1 VNWPVVALAEAAKI
15 ARVGVAPED
24 IIAGT
29 TYVGLENMDGLG
41 DFVGV
46 SGVNAGEL
54 GSTKF
59 RFSKDQVLF
68 GKLRPYLK
76 KTARPSFDG
85 VCSTDILPLSPAKHV
100 DRDYLFHVLRRQS
113 FVDEVTSLCVGAN
126 LPRISPAV
134 LGAML
139 IPLPPLPEQRRIAA
153 ILDKADALR
162 AKRREAIAKLD
173 QLLQSVFL
181 DMFGDAS
188 DTNATVEELSAADG
202 AIRTGPFGSQ
212 LLHSEFVDSGVAV
225 LGIDNVVSNKFVWAK
240 PRFITE
246 QKYAALARYT
256 VSPGDVLIT
265 IMGTCGRCAVVPE
278 DVPTA
283 INTKH
288 LCCISLDKKRCE
300 PEFLH
305 SYFLMH
311 PQAQSYLEG
320 RAKGA
325 IMSGLNMG
333 IIKEMPVALP
343 PIERQWEF
351 VSIKAALRL
360 EQAKMGDYLSHSN
373 QLFEAIQQQAFAGTL

>member
-46 SGVNAGEL
+46 SGVDAGEL

-139 IPLPPLPEQRRIAA
+139 IPLPPLPEQRRIAT

-162 AKRREAIAKLD
+162 VKRREAIAKFD
-173 QLLQSVFL
+173 QLLQAVFL
-181 DMFGDAS
+181 DMFGDPAMNPNGWPIGRLA
-188 DTNATVEELSAADG
+188 DLGELDRGVSRHRPRG
-202 AIRTGPFGSQ
+202 APE
-212 LLHSEFVDSGVAV
+212 LLGGDHP
-225 LGIDNVVSNKFVWAK
+225 LLQ
-240 PRFITE
+240 T
-246 QKYAALARYT
+246 
-256 VSPGDVLIT
+256 GDVARSGGYIREFT
-265 IMGTCGRCAVVPE
+265 ATYS
-278 DVPTA
+278 DVG
-283 INTKH
+283 
-288 LCCISLDKKRCE
+288 L
-300 PEFLH
+300 
-305 SYFLMH
+305 
-311 PQAQSYLEG
+311 AQS
-320 RAKGA
+320 K
-325 IMSGLNMG
+325 
-333 IIKEMPVALP
+333 KWP
-343 PIERQWEF
+343 
-351 VSIKAALRL
+351 
-360 EQAKMGDYLSHSN
+360 
-373 QLFEAIQQQAFAGTL
+373 AGTLCITIAANIADTGILTFDACFPDSVVGFTPGQSSNVEFVQALLGFLRKILEERAPQVAQKNINLAILRELPIPIPPVNLQRKWASFAAQVESMKQGLRVVEECGHKLFASVQRKAFTGTL

>member
-1 VNWPVVALAEAAKI
+1 MTGSAGQKRVPKAFLESLDIPV
-15 ARVGVAPED
+15 
-24 IIAGT
+24 
-29 TYVGLENMDGLG
+29 
-41 DFVGV
+41 
-46 SGVNAGEL
+46 
-54 GSTKF
+54 
-59 RFSKDQVLF
+59 
-68 GKLRPYLK
+68 
-76 KTARPSFDG
+76 
-85 VCSTDILPLSPAKHV
+85 
-100 DRDYLFHVLRRQS
+100 
-113 FVDEVTSLCVGAN
+113 
-126 LPRISPAV
+126 
-134 LGAML
+134 
-139 IPLPPLPEQRRIAA
+139 PPLAEQRRIAA
-153 ILDKADALR
+153 ILDKADTLR

-311 PQAQSYLEG
+311 PQAKSYLEG

-343 PIERQWEF
+343 PIERQREF

-360 EQAKMGDYLSHSN
+360 EQVQMGDHLSHSN
-373 QLFEAIQQQAFAGTL
+373 QFFEAIQQQAFAGTL